1 MKIFGIPELLPTV
14 QTTREGNEKLGVM
27 EKGHLHSC
35 SKERSQDV
43 R

>member
-27 EKGHLHSC
+27 EKGLLLS
-35 SKERSQDV
+35 SEFQASA
-43 R
+43 